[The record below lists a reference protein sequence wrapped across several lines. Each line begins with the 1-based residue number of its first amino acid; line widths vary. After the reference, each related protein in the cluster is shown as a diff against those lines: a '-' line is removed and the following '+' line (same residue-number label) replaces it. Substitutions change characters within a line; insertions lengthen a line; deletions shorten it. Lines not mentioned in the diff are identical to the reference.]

1 MQKLYTN
8 GTILT
13 MKENELYSE
22 ALLIRDGSIQAVGTR
37 KDLEPLCEADCE
49 RIDLQGACLM
59 PSFIDA
65 HSHMLQFAN
74 TLKFVPLKSCTC
86 VADIQEEIKRYIEEK
101 QLADGEWVMG
111 FGYDHNALAEHRH
124 PNCHELDAASRT
136 HPIILAHSSFHMGVL
151 NTMALQ
157 AYGLDDSVKNPEGG
171 SYGRDEQ
178 GHLNGYMEEVTFMR
192 GPG

>member
-1 MQKLYTN
+1 
-8 GTILT
+8 
-13 MKENELYSE
+13 
-22 ALLIRDGSIQAVGTR
+22 
-37 KDLEPLCEADCE
+37 
-49 RIDLQGACLM
+49 M

-136 HPIILAHSSFHMGVL
+136 HPIILVTLLLPHGSLKYHGSA
-151 NTMALQ
+151 
-157 AYGLDDSVKNPEGG
+157 GLWSG
-171 SYGRDEQ
+171 
-178 GHLNGYMEEVTFMR
+178 
-192 GPG
+192 

>member
-22 ALLIRDGSIQAVGTR
+22 ALLIKNGSIQAVGTR
-37 KDLEPLCEADCE
+37 KDLEPLCEADCK

-74 TLKFVPLKSCTC
+74 TLKLF
-86 VADIQEEIKRYIEEK
+86 R
-101 QLADGEWVMG
+101 
-111 FGYDHNALAEHRH
+111 
-124 PNCHELDAASRT
+124 
-136 HPIILAHSSFHMGVL
+136 
-151 NTMALQ
+151 
-157 AYGLDDSVKNPEGG
+157 
-171 SYGRDEQ
+171 
-178 GHLNGYMEEVTFMR
+178 
-192 GPG
+192 

>member
-101 QLADGEWVMG
+101 QLADWLQV
-111 FGYDHNALAEHRH
+111 
-124 PNCHELDAASRT
+124 
-136 HPIILAHSSFHMGVL
+136 GVCL
-151 NTMALQ
+151 I
-157 AYGLDDSVKNPEGG
+157 
-171 SYGRDEQ
+171 
-178 GHLNGYMEEVTFMR
+178 
-192 GPG
+192 